1 MFYSNDR
8 GDKAGFPPLNTS
20 KENITS
26 VKEQET

>member
-8 GDKAGFPPLNTS
+8 DKSGFPPLNTS